1 MSSAIDSVTSLNALN
16 AINQVVQANRGIL
29 MGQGTANT
37 PFQEALQNAWSTDE
51 RAQPATTIQKTDTSS
66 QDTVLGQGTDVFSGQ
81 GMIGSIF
88 QNAVQNVRDTDAD
101 LVQAQYLLATGQLD
115 NPATA
120 TLAATKNELA
130 VDLLVQLRSRALDA
144 YSTLTQITL

>member
-1 MSSAIDSVTSLNALN
+1 V
-16 AINQVVQANRGIL
+16 
-29 MGQGTANT
+29 
-37 PFQEALQNAWSTDE
+37 
-51 RAQPATTIQKTDTSS
+51 
-66 QDTVLGQGTDVFSGQ
+66 DTVLGSADSQSNLTVTGADVFSGQ

-120 TLAATKNELA
+120 TIAATKNELA
-130 VDLLVQLRSRALDA
+130 VDLLVQLRSRALEA

>member
-1 MSSAIDSVTSLNALN
+1 MLSAIESLGLNSISQLTS
-16 AINQVVQANRGIL
+16 ANRGVL
-29 MGQGTANT
+29 WDEESFGSV
-37 PFQEALQNAWSTDE
+37 FQTALQNAQNAAKST
-51 RAQPATTIQKTDTSS
+51 QPLV
-66 QDTVLGQGTDVFSGQ
+66 DTVLGSADSQSNLTVTGADVFSGQ

-120 TLAATKNELA
+120 TIAATKNELA
-130 VDLLVQLRSRALDA
+130 VDLLVQLRSRALEA